1 MSHQTKI
8 LVIGAGNSTQRRIE
22 GLLKERKYDVIGIS
36 SVEEDQNTQYSDDF
50 SLFVV
55 DADAES
61 KGEIIKQIR
70 KNSPLTP
77 ILSIIPKTAEETE
90 AQVISDVACSYVTKL
105 VKEKALVSAVEGA
118 LNFKTSVDELI
129 QLAQTEAIS
138 STAVTLNHEI
148 NNPLNVILG
157 NAQLLLANSNSGKSN
172 TVSRLK
178 AIQESCLKIHDVVWK
193 LSELI
198 KAEVVEYHG
207 GVTMIDVEKSESKER
222 EDKSENE
229 TGS

>member
-1 MSHQTKI
+1 MSQQTKI

-22 GLLKERKYDVIGIS
+22 GLLKERKYDVIGTS
-36 SVEEDQNTQYSDDF
+36 GVEEGQNTQYSGDF

-77 ILSIIPKTAEETE
+77 VLSIITKTAEEPE

-118 LNFKTSVDELI
+118 LNFKKSVDELI

-138 STAVTLNHEI
+138 RTAVTLNHEI
-148 NNPLNVILG
+148 NNPLNVIMG
-157 NAQLLLANSNSGKSN
+157 NAQLLLANSNTRKSD
-172 TVSRLK
+172 TVTRLK
-178 AIQESCLKIHDVVWK
+178 AIQDSCLKIHDVVWK

-207 GVTMIDVEKSESKER
+207 GVNMIDVEKSESSESKER
-222 EDKSENE
+222 EDKS
-229 TGS
+229 